1 MKKIFALLLF
11 CGTAFTSVAAA
22 EDRVRISYASR
33 SISAISLFIANDK
46 GFFKEEGL
54 EPQLIL
60 TRGTTAVAAAMTGD
74 IEAIH
79 IMGSAIRGIIQGL
92 PLKVLAVNQKM
103 PLFWLVTRPELKSFA
118 DLKGKTM
125 AVTTVGGSQQLA
137 GFYMLR
143 KGGIDPT
150 KEITSIVSGDV
161 PAQLQAQIS
170 GPVHITVLSPPTVFV
185 ARDRYKL
192 NLLASTSDEYIN
204 FISGVIVSEKAL
216 HEKSALIKRTLR
228 ALAKA
233 NRFFHSNETASAEI
247 LAKYLNVSQAIA
259 VDTYRF
265 SRPAYTRNG
274 IPSDKELEEHLKSD
288 AQFLQLKTPVKSSAV
303 FDFSLQREV
312 NNELGIK

>member
-1 MKKIFALLLF
+1 M
-11 CGTAFTSVAAA
+11 GT
-22 EDRVRISYASR
+22 
-33 SISAISLFIANDK
+33 
-46 GFFKEEGL
+46 
-54 EPQLIL
+54 
-60 TRGTTAVAAAMTGD
+60 
-74 IEAIH
+74 
-79 IMGSAIRGIIQGL
+79 AIRGIIQGL

-125 AVTTVGGSQQLA
+125 AVTTFGGSQQLA
-137 GFYMLR
+137 GFHMLR

-204 FISGVIVSEKAL
+204 FISGLIVSEKAL
-216 HEKSALIKRTLR
+216 HEKPAVIKRTLR

-233 NRFFHSNETASAEI
+233 NRFFYSNETASAEI
-247 LAKYLNVSQAIA
+247 LAKYLNVSQSIA
-259 VDTYRF
+259 LETYRF
-265 SRPAYTRNG
+265 SRPAFTRNS
-274 IPSDKELEEHLKSD
+274 IPTDREVEEHLKSD

-303 FDFSLQREV
+303 FDFALQREV
-312 NNELGIK
+312 NNDLGVK

>member
-11 CGTAFTSVAAA
+11 CGIAFTSVAAA

-216 HEKSALIKRTLR
+216 HEKSAVIKRTLR

-303 FDFSLQREV
+303 FDFSMQREV